1 MSESELPASEL
12 VGKLL
17 SSSDGVLVGE
27 ITDTLLDTTTRI
39 RVATV
44 ELDAA
49 EGVQLIPLVELDRR
63 PSGVDVDF
71 DIEQIR
77 AAPVVTVRLDWRTLP
92 EALENTRRHF
102 GLGLVAEQEE
112 AEVEE
117 LLEVNGKAET
127 GATAVPERRTPLLP
141 WEIDPP
147 AGPGCAEDDDPPWLG

>member
-1 MSESELPASEL
+1 MSESELPVSDL

-27 ITDTLLDTTTRI
+27 ITDTLLDTTTRV

-44 ELDAA
+44 ELDAG
-49 EGVQLIPLVELDRR
+49 EGVQLIPLVELARR
-63 PSGVDVDF
+63 HAGVDVNF
-71 DIEQIR
+71 DIDQIR

-102 GLGLVAEQEE
+102 GLGLVAERED

-117 LLEVNGKAET
+117 LLEVNGKSET
-127 GATAVPERRTPLLP
+127 GGPTVPERGAPTLP

-147 AGPGCAEDDDPPWLG
+147 SGPGCAEDDDPPWLG